1 MQRWS
6 WDESKGED
14 FFAGA
19 VGIKAS
25 RDGIEKINTVTH
37 MEDSIDYEWDA
48 QIRRSVVI
56 GDSLYTISYK
66 GLLKSDLETLEDQAF
81 LDLR

>member
-1 MQRWS
+1 M
-6 WDESKGED
+6 G
-14 FFAGA
+14 
-19 VGIKAS
+19 
-25 RDGIEKINTVTH
+25 
-37 MEDSIDYEWDA
+37 DSIDYEWDA